1 MDVITLFNHGVKN
14 CVANLGTAL
23 TSKQIMILSQ
33 FFKET
38 IICFDSDDSGF
49 KAAIRAAENALKY
62 LKPENQ
68 ISVLFLP

>member
-1 MDVITLFNHGVKN
+1 
-14 CVANLGTAL
+14 
-23 TSKQIMILSQ
+23 MILSQ

-62 LKPENQ
+62 LKPESQ
-68 ISVLFLP
+68 ISFLFLPKGEDPDSFVKKNKKNR